1 MFPNP
6 HSWENIYPWISGR
19 RRGIGPGRA
28 QGPGQRE
35 TQTIH
40 SPTVA
45 WTGCDWRP
53 VVLGSHKQITDHK
66 YRHQPARRA
75 SQTQQTVVTPV
86 SDRMT
91 GIRMLRKLMVTLL
104 ISMSVAKQVSVKT
117 QGDSSQHHP
126 NSVYSQ
132 MHQKHSRKSAD
143 MKIFYQTG
151 VRATIHK
158 RSICIFISPSRTING
173 SSNYHSVTFSSACCR
188 RVRI

>member
-1 MFPNP
+1 
-6 HSWENIYPWISGR
+6 
-19 RRGIGPGRA
+19 
-28 QGPGQRE
+28 
-35 TQTIH
+35 
-40 SPTVA
+40 
-45 WTGCDWRP
+45 
-53 VVLGSHKQITDHK
+53 
-66 YRHQPARRA
+66 
-75 SQTQQTVVTPV
+75 
-86 SDRMT
+86 MT

-117 QGDSSQHHP
+117 QGDSTQHHP

-173 SSNYHSVTFSSACCR
+173 SSNYHSHSVQPVAGAVFEYKYLSFYFCITESFTQR
-188 RVRI
+188 